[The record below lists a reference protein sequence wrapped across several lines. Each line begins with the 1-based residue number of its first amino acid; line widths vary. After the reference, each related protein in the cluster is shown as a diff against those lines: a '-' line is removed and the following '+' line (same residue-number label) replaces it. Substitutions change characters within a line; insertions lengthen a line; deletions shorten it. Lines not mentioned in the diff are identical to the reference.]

1 MSPDEFSSLP
11 PQHRASASRM
21 INFKPSLIMVNCG
34 TLRLSPLKTQL
45 ALWSNKSQG
54 LDQKPDSFIN
64 PIISKNH
71 D

>member
-1 MSPDEFSSLP
+1 
-11 PQHRASASRM
+11 
-21 INFKPSLIMVNCG
+21 MVKCG
-34 TLRLSPLKTQL
+34 TLRLSPPKTQL